1 MSEPAAAA
9 AAADDVPPEHGCSLR
24 RPPLSWTDTKNF
36 GMTLIDT
43 FDFPHMK
50 FSVYTLATLPPGEAY
65 ALTPGTAEAHLYKWN
80 HTGTSIEMV
89 YNYGTEADDSKYHPG
104 NAEGDG
110 FGHIAFNVAD
120 VYAACAELE
129 TNGVTFKKKPDEGRM
144 KGLAFAYDPDGY
156 WIEIVRRGEEV
167 RQLTTSHPP

>member
-1 MSEPAAAA
+1 
-9 AAADDVPPEHGCSLR
+9 
-24 RPPLSWTDTKNF
+24 
-36 GMTLIDT
+36 MTLIDT